1 MKKDHRK
8 IGSHSTGMELPDI
21 VHLKLVGEVNLE
33 ECREINQAH
42 IDYAKE
48 LPHFY
53 YMIDLGELDN
63 IPAAVRKEASETVKT
78 LPLRGTVIYQT
89 PLRARVIA
97 KLLLTAANLF
107 KGGAGQN
114 PVDFVDTEQEARAW
128 IERRRQ
134 KLASA
139 NAA

>member
-1 MKKDHRK
+1 MHKGYKK
-8 IGSHSTGMELPDI
+8 IGSHSTSMELPDI
-21 VHLKLVGEVNLE
+21 VHLKLIGEVSIE
-33 ECREINQAH
+33 EGRAINQAH

-48 LPHFY
+48 LPHFF
-53 YMIDLGELDN
+53 YMIDLSELEN
-63 IPAAVRKEASETVKT
+63 IPAAVRKEASETVRI

-114 PVDFVDTEQEARAW
+114 PVHFVDTAEEARTW
-128 IERRRQ
+128 IKLRRQ
-134 KLASA
+134 RTAD
-139 NAA
+139 AA

>member
-1 MKKDHRK
+1 MKKDERK
-8 IGSHSTGMELPDI
+8 IGKSSTSIELPDI

-48 LPHFY
+48 LPHFF
-53 YMIDLGELDN
+53 YMIDLSELDN
-63 IPAAVRKEASETVKT
+63 IPAAVRKEASETVKI
-78 LPLRGTVIYQT
+78 LPLRGTVIYQA

-107 KGGAGQN
+107 RGGAGQN
-114 PVDFVDTEQEARAW
+114 PMDSVNTEEEARAW
-128 IERRRQ
+128 VERRRR
-134 KLASA
+134 KIA

>member
-1 MKKDHRK
+1 MHKGYKK
-8 IGSHSTGMELPDI
+8 IGQHSTSMELPDI
-21 VHLKLVGEVNLE
+21 VHLKLIGEVSIE
-33 ECREINQAH
+33 EGRAINQAH

-53 YMIDLGELDN
+53 YMIDLSELDN
-63 IPAAVRKEASETVKT
+63 IPAVVRKEASETVKI

-107 KGGAGQN
+107 RGGAGQN
-114 PVDFVDTEQEARAW
+114 PMDFVDTEEEARAW
-128 IERRRQ
+128 IERRRR
-134 KLASA
+134 KIASA

>member
-1 MKKDHRK
+1 MKTGHKR
-8 IGSHSTGMELPDI
+8 IGNHSTSMEPTDI
-21 VHLKLVGEVNLE
+21 VHLKLVGEVSIE
-33 ECREINQAH
+33 EGRAINQTH

-63 IPAAVRKEASETVKT
+63 IPAVVRKEASETVKI
-78 LPLRGTVIYQT
+78 LPLRGTVIYQA

-107 KGGAGQN
+107 RGGAGQN
-114 PVDFVDTEQEARAW
+114 PVDFVETEEEARAW
-128 IERRRQ
+128 IERRRR
-134 KLASA
+134 KIANA

>member
-1 MKKDHRK
+1 MKKDERK
-8 IGSHSTGMELPDI
+8 IGKSSTSMELPDI
-21 VHLKLVGEVNLE
+21 VHLKLVGEVSLE

-48 LPHFY
+48 LPHFF
-53 YMIDLGELDN
+53 YMIDLSELDN
-63 IPAAVRKEASETVKT
+63 IPAAVRKEASETVKI
-78 LPLRGTVIYQT
+78 LPLRGTVIYQA

-107 KGGAGQN
+107 RGGAGQN
-114 PVDFVDTEQEARAW
+114 PMDSVNTEEEARAW
-128 IERRRQ
+128 VERRRR
-134 KLASA
+134 KIA

>member
-1 MKKDHRK
+1 MKTGHKR
-8 IGSHSTGMELPDI
+8 IGNHSTCIELPDI
-21 VHLKLVGEVNLE
+21 VHLKLVGEVGVE
-33 ECREINQAH
+33 EGRAINQTH

-53 YMIDLGELDN
+53 YMIDLSELDN
-63 IPAAVRKEASETVKT
+63 IPAMVRKEASETVKT

-114 PVDFVDTEQEARAW
+114 PMDFVDTEAEARDW
-128 IERRRQ
+128 IERRRR